1 MERRAAIFADESAD
15 VRTTLYDLID
25 TYLPA
30 DETTRESWRVWIEWW
45 AAAQRDEA
53 LADVHN
59 RAYEVWAQRMQAVF
73 DRVDGADPETSRTNA
88 HTLMALL
95 DGLTIQALMVGSSVM
110 SIDHMR
116 QLCRHTVDLL
126 LGDC

>member
-1 MERRAAIFADESAD
+1 M
-15 VRTTLYDLID
+15 
-25 TYLPA
+25 
-30 DETTRESWRVWIEWW
+30 
-45 AAAQRDEA
+45 
-53 LADVHN
+53 HN